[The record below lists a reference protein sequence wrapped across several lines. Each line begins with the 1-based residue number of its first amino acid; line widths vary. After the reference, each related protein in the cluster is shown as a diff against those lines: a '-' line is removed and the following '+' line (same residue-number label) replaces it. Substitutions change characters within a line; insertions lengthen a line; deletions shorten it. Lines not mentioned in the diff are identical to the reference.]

1 MPPGRRGPGPMRPG
15 RTGMGSAGAGGMR
28 GSPSSGA
35 RPPLKPVGGSAGNAT
50 PVVRQSVR
58 KKPKVHNDYTLAYVS
73 GIVVTLL
80 VIAFVAGW
88 AYIKPRQ
95 GQIVTDVAFAKVG
108 PFHIE
113 TEGYTYN
120 ASLAVQTDAG
130 SARWLKK
137 HQEALNELLYRTL
150 ISTHPKLMRTPAGLV
165 AVQQTLT
172 QTINQTLDQP
182 RVQQVLFTDFVLQ
195 AD

>member
-1 MPPGRRGPGPMRPG
+1 MPPGRRGPGPMGPG
-15 RTGMGSAGAGGMR
+15 RTGMGRAGASDLRDGP
-28 GSPSSGA
+28 SPGA
-35 RPPLKPVGGSAGNAT
+35 KVSLPVGG
-50 PVVRQSVR
+50 SVR
-58 KKPKVHNDYTLAYVS
+58 KKPQVHNDYTLAYVS

-80 VIAFVAGW
+80 VIAFVVSW

-130 SARWLKK
+130 NARWLKK

-150 ISTHPKLMRTPAGLV
+150 VSTHPKSMSTPAGLM

-172 QTINQTLDQP
+172 QTVNQTLDQP